1 MSQQRKEWLFENLK
15 RVTERLYNAARR
27 SERDPDRV
35 ELLVAA
41 KYATAKDMAGLMQ
54 ALSDANPQ
62 STTVV
67 HIGENRVQDADKK
80 WSSPEL
86 ARFRRKV
93 ILHMIG
99 HLQTNKAGKVARVFD
114 QVDSIDSLRIA
125 SALDRHAGELGR
137 VIPVMIQIK
146 LTSSQSQS
154 GVSVKDASLFLNE
167 VRKLMHLSAKGY
179 MGIAPICD
187 NPEELRPV
195 FREVKRLFDK
205 DFPQDGESDPEQHC
219 YLSLGM
225 SSDFEIAVEEGSNLP
240 RIGSLIFQ

>member
-1 MSQQRKEWLFENLK
+1 MSQQQTERLFENLR
-15 RVTERLYNAARR
+15 RVKERLYKAARR
-27 SERDPDRV
+27 SGRDPDRV

-41 KYATAKDMAGLMQ
+41 KYAVAEDIAGLLH

-62 STTVV
+62 STTLI
-67 HIGENRVQDADKK
+67 HIGENRVQDADEK
-80 WSSPEL
+80 WASPEL

-93 ILHMIG
+93 VLHMIG
-99 HLQTNKAGKVARVFD
+99 HLQTNKAVKAAKVFD

-125 SALDRHAGELGR
+125 SALDRHAGELGK

-167 VRKLMHLSAKGY
+167 VRKLTHLSVKGY

-205 DFPQDGESDPEQHC
+205 DFPRGGESDPEQHR

>member
-1 MSQQRKEWLFENLK
+1 MDQRSERLFENLK
-15 RVTERLYNAARR
+15 RVRERLYKAALR
-27 SERDPDRV
+27 SGRNPDCV

-41 KYATAKDMAGLMQ
+41 KYAAAEDIAGFMQ
-54 ALSDANPQ
+54 ALSGVNSQP
-62 STTVV
+62 V

-80 WSSPEL
+80 WLSREL
-86 ARFRRKV
+86 ERFREKV
-93 ILHMIG
+93 VLHMIG
-99 HLQTNKAGKVARVFD
+99 HLQTNKAVKAAKVFD

-125 SALDRHAGELGR
+125 SALDRHAGELGK

-154 GVSVKDASLFLNE
+154 GASVKTASSFLNE
-167 VRKLMHLSAKGY
+167 VRKLTHLSVKGY
-179 MGIAPICD
+179 MGIAPVCG
-187 NPEELRPV
+187 NPEELRPI

-205 DFPQDGESDPEQHC
+205 DFPQGGESDPEQRR